1 MKVLVTVASKHGS
14 TYEIAKAI
22 GSELAT
28 RGLDAS
34 VVPVQDVQTIDEY
47 DAVVLGSAIHM
58 GQWMK
63 PAKQFVAREAAVLA
77 SRPVFM

>member
-22 GSELAT
+22 GFELAT

-47 DAVVLGSAIHM
+47 DAVVLGS
-58 GQWMK
+58 GS
-63 PAKQFVAREAAVLA
+63 PREGWRL
-77 SRPVFM
+77 